1 MEIIKKAIG
10 QIESLIKT
18 GKTPPSKEERYY
30 NGNINW
36 YTPGDLDKEKFL
48 GKSNRT
54 ITEVAVA
61 ENKATI
67 LPKHTVVIGAIGDIG
82 KLGITS
88 VESCT
93 NQQITG
99 ISTNDE
105 VYFEYLYY
113 WLKANKQLL
122 QSNAKNAILP
132 ILNNESIRSIKI
144 QFPKDIDDQKRIS
157 KVLSQCEA
165 LIQKRKQS
173 IDLLDD
179 LSRSTFWEMFGDP
192 VRNEKGFKLDS
203 LLSFGS
209 LKNGLNFTNKENGN
223 EVKYLG
229 VGDFKNN
236 WIIQNIDELGSIS
249 LDTFPSEDYFLKNGD
264 LIFVRSNGNKQLI
277 GRCLVIYPE
286 ETKIT
291 FSGFCIRYRLEKD
304 GINPIYLVH
313 LFRNK
318 NFKIKMLSGGRG
330 ANIQNINQD
339 MLGKLLIPIPQPED
353 QEKFVLIVDKIEALK
368 TQFKQSLQELENLY
382 GSISQRAFN
391 GELDLNKV
399 DISDMED
406 FKKKETETVKDDL
419 TEEQLEKLINSFEHT
434 LPTGE
439 VPSNRET
446 DIRNMSIRQYLRLPE
461 NEETQGVE
469 FHYMDKDFFYQ
480 FILTKGF
487 ADRMFTLPELER
499 YARKYILRG
508 TGFEFTYDNWKTILF
523 RFIGAK
529 QPIIDQVFDE
539 NNKTI
544 QFKLT
549 DEAFKV

>member
-1 MEIIKKAIG
+1 M
-10 QIESLIKT
+10 
-18 GKTPPSKEERYY
+18 
-30 NGNINW
+30 
-36 YTPGDLDKEKFL
+36 
-48 GKSNRT
+48 
-54 ITEVAVA
+54 
-61 ENKATI
+61 
-67 LPKHTVVIGAIGDIG
+67 
-82 KLGITS
+82 
-88 VESCT
+88 
-93 NQQITG
+93 
-99 ISTNDE
+99 
-105 VYFEYLYY
+105 
-113 WLKANKQLL
+113 
-122 QSNAKNAILP
+122 
-132 ILNNESIRSIKI
+132 
-144 QFPKDIDDQKRIS
+144 
-157 KVLSQCEA
+157 LSRCEA

-179 LSRSTFWEMFGDP
+179 LLRSTFWEMFGDP

-291 FSGFCIRYRLEKD
+291 FSGFCIRYRLDKD
-304 GINPIYLVH
+304 GINTIYLVH

>member
-1 MEIIKKAIG
+1 M
-10 QIESLIKT
+10 
-18 GKTPPSKEERYY
+18 
-30 NGNINW
+30 
-36 YTPGDLDKEKFL
+36 
-48 GKSNRT
+48 
-54 ITEVAVA
+54 
-61 ENKATI
+61 
-67 LPKHTVVIGAIGDIG
+67 
-82 KLGITS
+82 
-88 VESCT
+88 
-93 NQQITG
+93 
-99 ISTNDE
+99 
-105 VYFEYLYY
+105 
-113 WLKANKQLL
+113 
-122 QSNAKNAILP
+122 
-132 ILNNESIRSIKI
+132 
-144 QFPKDIDDQKRIS
+144 
-157 KVLSQCEA
+157 
-165 LIQKRKQS
+165 
-173 IDLLDD
+173 
-179 LSRSTFWEMFGDP
+179 
-192 VRNEKGFKLDS
+192 
-203 LLSFGS
+203 
-209 LKNGLNFTNKENGN
+209 
-223 EVKYLG
+223 
-229 VGDFKNN
+229 
-236 WIIQNIDELGSIS
+236 
-249 LDTFPSEDYFLKNGD
+249 
-264 LIFVRSNGNKQLI
+264 
-277 GRCLVIYPE
+277 VIYPE